1 MNKEKLNNQLKTIK
15 KELGKPSFSQYI
27 FEEINLSSK
36 IFMILGAIFSISIS
50 LLLWYSFYLNQNDY
64 WILAIALFMSL
75 AFFIV
80 YDTYTQI
87 KYKEF
92 IFIGDRGIAIVKV
105 RQKDEIV
112 KDAQIIY
119 FDKIDKITIDK
130 EHHYSIGRGGEMV
143 EHLSIIS
150 DKKIIFDI
158 NPNKIEDYDKL
169 KKVLIELYS
178 IYQIRRKEDINIKSN
193 DESVFS
199 KHILV
204 LIPLFMILINIV
216 YNIFGIGYYSK
227 VVALMS
233 IASMSFLS
241 IVVFRLVLRIIIKK
255 RNVK

>member
-1 MNKEKLNNQLKTIK
+1 
-15 KELGKPSFSQYI
+15 
-27 FEEINLSSK
+27 
-36 IFMILGAIFSISIS
+36 MILGAIFGISIS
-50 LLLWYSFYLNQNDY
+50 LLLCYSFYLNQNDY
-64 WILAIALFMSL
+64 WILAIALFMCL

-92 IFIGDRGIAIVKV
+92 IFIGDRGIAIIKV

-112 KDAQIIY
+112 KDTKILY
-119 FDKIDKITIDK
+119 FDKIDKIIIDD
-130 EHHYSIGRGGEMV
+130 EHHYSVGRGGEMV

-150 DKKIIFDI
+150 NNKTIFDI
-158 NPNKIEDYDKL
+158 NSNKIEDYDKL

-178 IYQIRRKEDINIKSN
+178 IYQIRRKHDINTKSN
-193 DESVFS
+193 DESIFS

-204 LIPLFMILINIV
+204 LIPLFVILINIV

-233 IASMSFLS
+233 IVSMSFLC
-241 IVVFRLVLRIIIKK
+241 IVALRLVFRMIIKK
-255 RNVK
+255 GNAK